1 MKKAGRLLK
10 NWTGNFLHITCL
22 AHLWHRVAENIR
34 NKFDGANLLIA
45 NMNKVIFM
53 IARSPL
59 PLMVAIHNQHRI
71 HQKLPI
77 FKIVQT

>member
-34 NKFDGANLLIA
+34 NKFNGANLLIA
-45 NMNKVIFM
+45 NMNKVIIFM
-53 IARSPL
+53 ICLMAFPL
-59 PLMVAIHNQHRI
+59 NGCNP
-71 HQKLPI
+71 
-77 FKIVQT
+77 QTA

>member
-53 IARSPL
+53 IA
-59 PLMVAIHNQHRI
+59 
-71 HQKLPI
+71 
-77 FKIVQT
+77 